1 MCCDR
6 SPATFLQRY
15 NFPSE
20 QAWQQYP
27 LYVVVALAIR
37 RDFARYAPPP
47 RTNANEQAKY
57 PKRLP
62 SPLLRD
68 ISTPHEGAGSC
79 TFAEIDYL
87 CSG

>member
-6 SPATFLQRY
+6 SPAAFSQRY

-37 RDFARYAPPP
+37 RDFARYAPPCGQMRMSKRSKP
-47 RTNANEQAKY
+47 RC
-57 PKRLP
+57 L
-62 SPLLRD
+62 
-68 ISTPHEGAGSC
+68 TPHFSGSFPYH
-79 TFAEIDYL
+79 TKAQAL
-87 CSG
+87 AHSPK